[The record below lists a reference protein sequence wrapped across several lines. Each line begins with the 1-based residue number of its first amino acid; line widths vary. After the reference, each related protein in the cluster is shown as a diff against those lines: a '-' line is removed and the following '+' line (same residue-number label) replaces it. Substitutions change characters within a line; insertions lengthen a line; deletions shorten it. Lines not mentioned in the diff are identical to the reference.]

1 MNNLGSSFSIA
12 KYLKWIIIGVV
23 ILGLFTWVV
32 SSYNSIVTLNEN
44 TEEQWS
50 QVRTAYQ
57 RRFDLIPNL
66 VETVKGSAD
75 FEKSTLENVINARS
89 KVGSMNITSDMLND
103 PEKMKAFEQ
112 AQSGFQGALS
122 RLMVVV
128 EKYPDLKT
136 TQQFAD
142 LMVQLE
148 GTENRINQERR
159 KFNEVVK
166 DYNKRIRTFP
176 GNLFAGMFGFEK
188 KSYFEGDTA
197 NEQAPAVGN
206 IFKDK

>member
-1 MNNLGSSFSIA
+1 MSTFFQSRMFRNLT
-12 KYLKWIIIGVV
+12 IIFAIV
-23 ILGLFTWVV
+23 GLFFFVIN
-32 SSYNSIVTLNEN
+32 SYNRLVSLNEQV
-44 TEEQWS
+44 EEQWS

-89 KVGSMNITSDMLND
+89 KVGSININSDMIND
-103 PEKMKAFEQ
+103 PEKMRAFEQ
-112 AQSGFQGALS
+112 AQNNFQGALS

-136 TQQFAD
+136 TQQFSD
-142 LMVQLE
+142 LMIQLE
-148 GTENRINQERR
+148 GTENRINVERR

-166 DYNKRIRTFP
+166 DYNVRIKRFP
-176 GNLFAGMFGFEK
+176 GNIFASLFGFDQK
-188 KSYFEGDTA
+188 AYFEGDSA
-197 NEQAPAVGN
+197 NEQAPSVGN
-206 IFKDK
+206 MFKDK

>member
-1 MNNLGSSFSIA
+1 MNFLS
-12 KYLKWIIIGVV
+12 KYLKWIGIIGFILL
-23 ILGLFTWVV
+23 ILGYVV
-32 SSYNSIVTLNEN
+32 SSYNSIVLLNEN

-75 FEKSTLENVINARS
+75 FEKSTLENVISARS
-89 KVGSMNITSDMLND
+89 KVGSMNINSDMLTD

-112 AQSGFQGALS
+112 AQAGFQGALS

-166 DYNKRIRTFP
+166 EYNKRIRTFP
-176 GNLFAGMFGFEK
+176 GNLFAGFFGFEK
-188 KSYFEGDTA
+188 KSYFEGDSA
-197 NEQAPAVGN
+197 NEQAPSVGN

>member
-1 MNNLGSSFSIA
+1 MNFFSR
-12 KYLKWIIIGVV
+12 YMKWFAVIGVV
-23 ILGLFTWVV
+23 LVILGYVV
-32 SSYNSIVTLNEN
+32 SSYNSIVLLNEN

-112 AQSGFQGALS
+112 AQAGFQGALS

-166 DYNKRIRTFP
+166 EYNKRIRTFP
-176 GNLFAGMFGFEK
+176 GNLFAGFFGFEK
-188 KSYFEGDTA
+188 KAYFEGDTA

-206 IFKDK
+206 MFKDK